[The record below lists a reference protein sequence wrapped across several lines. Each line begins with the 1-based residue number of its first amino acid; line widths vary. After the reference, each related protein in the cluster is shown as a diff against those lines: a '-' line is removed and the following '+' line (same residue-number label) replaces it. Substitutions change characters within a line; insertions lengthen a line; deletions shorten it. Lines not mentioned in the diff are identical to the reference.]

1 MIASGNHTLKM
12 RSGVE
17 GSLTQ
22 LLLKSIERIRFFDF
36 AALRATSLRIT
47 CGRKINCNLTF
58 FIGKGR
64 TFYALVTDA
73 YEAFEHFG
81 FFKFLASSEWNYTE
95 GSEQYGALPFIT
107 GTLMTTLLA
116 LIFCIPF
123 SLPVALFVGEYFK
136 GTKMAAV
143 LSTVT
148 DLLAGI
154 PSIIYGLWG
163 FYTLRPIIMALN
175 ISPQGSGVLTASLV
189 LAIMI
194 IPYAASL
201 SAEFIKMVPNDL
213 KEGAYSL
220 GATRAEVIRKVV
232 FPVAGSGIFSSYILA
247 IGRALGETM
256 TVTMLI
262 GNTNNIPESITST
275 GNSMASII
283 ANQFGEADD
292 LRLSSLIAIGLIL
305 FLITA
310 IINMVGKIMIKRA
323 RIV

>member
-1 MIASGNHTLKM
+1 MNDKLF
-12 RSGVE
+12 
-17 GSLTQ
+17 
-22 LLLKSIERIRFFDF
+22 RIVLWV
-36 AALRATSLRIT
+36 AALVIPIV
-47 CGRKINCNLTF
+47 CGGIV
-58 FIGKGR
+58 
-64 TFYALVTDA
+64 YALITDA

-81 FFKFLASSEWNYTE
+81 FLNFLTSSDWSYTE
-95 GSEQYGALPFIT
+95 GAERYGALPFIT

-136 GTKMAAV
+136 GTKVAAV

-163 FYTLRPIIMALN
+163 FYTLRPLIMSLD
-175 ISPQGSGVLTASLV
+175 ISEQGSGILTASLV

-201 SAEFIKMVPNDL
+201 SAEFIKMVPGEL

-220 GATRAEVIRKVV
+220 GATRAEIIRKVV
-232 FPVAGSGIFSSYILA
+232 FPVAGSGIFSSYVLA

-262 GNTNNIPESITST
+262 GNTNNMPDSITST
-275 GNSMASII
+275 GNSMASVI
-283 ANQFGEADD
+283 ANQFGEADE

-305 FLITA
+305 FLMTA
-310 IINMVGKIMIKRA
+310 LINMVGKVMIKHA

>member
-1 MIASGNHTLKM
+1 MNDKLYRGFLFI
-12 RSGVE
+12 
-17 GSLTQ
+17 
-22 LLLKSIERIRFFDF
+22 
-36 AALRATSLRIT
+36 AALAVPVV
-47 CGRKINCNLTF
+47 CG
-58 FIGKGR
+58 GVV
-64 TFYALVTDA
+64 YALVTDA
-73 YEAFEHFG
+73 YDAFEHFG
-81 FFKFLASSEWNYTE
+81 FFRFLTSSEWNYTD
-95 GSEQYGALPFIT
+95 GAEQYGALPFIT
-107 GTLMTTLLA
+107 GTLLTTLLA
-116 LIFCIPF
+116 FIFCIPF

-136 GTKMAAV
+136 GTKLAAL

-163 FYTLRPIIMALN
+163 FYTLRPVIMALN
-175 ISPQGSGVLTASLV
+175 ISPQGSGILTASLV

-201 SAEFIKMVPNDL
+201 SAEFIKMVPGDL

-220 GATRAEVIRKVV
+220 GATRAEVVRKVV
-232 FPVAGSGIFSSYILA
+232 FPVAGSGIFSSYVLA

-262 GNTNNIPESITST
+262 GNTNNIPNSITST

-310 IINMVGKIMIKRA
+310 AINMVGKIMIKRA
-323 RIV
+323 RI

>member
-1 MIASGNHTLKM
+1 MNDKIYRVILFIAAMVMPIVCG
-12 RSGVE
+12 GVV
-17 GSLTQ
+17 
-22 LLLKSIERIRFFDF
+22 
-36 AALRATSLRIT
+36 
-47 CGRKINCNLTF
+47 
-58 FIGKGR
+58 
-64 TFYALVTDA
+64 YALVTDA
-73 YEAFEHFG
+73 YDAFEHFG
-81 FFKFLASSEWNYTE
+81 FLKFLTSSDWSYTE
-95 GSEQYGALPFIT
+95 GAEKYGALPFIT

-123 SLPVALFVGEYFK
+123 SFPVALFVGEYFK
-136 GTKMAAV
+136 GTRIAAI
-143 LSTVT
+143 LSTIV

-163 FYTLRPIIMALN
+163 FYTLRPLIMALN
-175 ISPQGSGVLTASLV
+175 ISPQGSGILTASLV

-194 IPYAASL
+194 IPYASSL

-220 GATRAEVIRKVV
+220 GATQAEVVQKVV
-232 FPVAGSGIFSSYILA
+232 FPVAGAGIFSSYVLA

-262 GNTNNIPESITST
+262 GNTNNIPNSITST

-310 IINMVGKIMIKRA
+310 GVNMVGKIMIKRA
-323 RIV
+323 RII

>member
-1 MIASGNHTLKM
+1 MNDKLYKI
-12 RSGVE
+12 
-17 GSLTQ
+17 
-22 LLLKSIERIRFFDF
+22 LLF
-36 AALRATSLRIT
+36 AAALIMPIV
-47 CGRKINCNLTF
+47 CG
-58 FIGKGR
+58 GVV
-64 TFYALVTDA
+64 YALVTDA
-73 YEAFEHFG
+73 YDAFEYFG
-81 FFKFLASSEWNYTE
+81 FLKFLTSSEWSYTE
-95 GSEQYGALPFIT
+95 GNEQYGALPFIT

-136 GTKMAAV
+136 GTKVASV

-163 FYTLRPIIMALN
+163 FYTLRPIIMALD
-175 ISPQGSGVLTASLV
+175 ISEQGSGILTASLV

-201 SAEFIKMVPNDL
+201 SSEFIKMVPNDL

-220 GATRAEVIRKVV
+220 GATRAEVIRRVV
-232 FPVAGSGIFSSYILA
+232 FPVAGSGIFSSYVLA

-262 GNTNNIPESITST
+262 GNTNNIPDSITST

-283 ANQFGEADD
+283 ANQFGEADG

-310 IINMVGKIMIKRA
+310 AINMVGKIMIKRA
-323 RIV
+323 RIS

>member
-1 MIASGNHTLKM
+1 MNDRLYKI
-12 RSGVE
+12 
-17 GSLTQ
+17 
-22 LLLKSIERIRFFDF
+22 LLF
-36 AALRATSLRIT
+36 AAALIMPIV
-47 CGRKINCNLTF
+47 CG
-58 FIGKGR
+58 GVV
-64 TFYALVTDA
+64 YALVTDA

-81 FFKFLASSEWNYTE
+81 FFRFLTSSEWSYTE
-95 GSEQYGALPFIT
+95 GSEQYGALPFVT

-136 GTKMAAV
+136 GSRVAAL

-163 FYTLRPIIMALN
+163 FYTLRPIMMALH

-194 IPYAASL
+194 VPYAASL

-232 FPVAGSGIFSSYILA
+232 FPVAGSGIFSSYVLA

-262 GNTNNIPESITST
+262 GNTNNIPDSITST

-283 ANQFGEADD
+283 ANQFGEASD
-292 LRLSSLIAIGLIL
+292 LRFSSLIAIGLVL

-310 IINMVGKIMIKRA
+310 FINMIGKIMIKRA
-323 RIV
+323 RIA

>member
-1 MIASGNHTLKM
+1 MNDKIYRVILFIAAMVMPIVCG
-12 RSGVE
+12 GVV
-17 GSLTQ
+17 
-22 LLLKSIERIRFFDF
+22 
-36 AALRATSLRIT
+36 
-47 CGRKINCNLTF
+47 
-58 FIGKGR
+58 
-64 TFYALVTDA
+64 YALVTDA
-73 YEAFEHFG
+73 YDAFEHFG
-81 FFKFLASSEWNYTE
+81 FLKFLTSSDWNYTE
-95 GSEQYGALPFIT
+95 GAEQYGALPFIT

-136 GTKMAAV
+136 GTRIAAI
-143 LSTVT
+143 LSTIV

-163 FYTLRPIIMALN
+163 FYTLRPLIMALN
-175 ISPQGSGVLTASLV
+175 ISPQGSGILTASLV

-194 IPYAASL
+194 IPYASSL

-220 GATRAEVIRKVV
+220 GATQAEVVQKVV
-232 FPVAGSGIFSSYILA
+232 FPVAGAGIFSSYVLA

-262 GNTNNIPESITST
+262 GNTNNIPDSITST

-310 IINMVGKIMIKRA
+310 GVNMVGKIMIKRA

>member
-1 MIASGNHTLKM
+1 MNDKLYNI
-12 RSGVE
+12 
-17 GSLTQ
+17 
-22 LLLKSIERIRFFDF
+22 LLFVT
-36 AALRATSLRIT
+36 ALIMPIV
-47 CGRKINCNLTF
+47 CGGIVF
-58 FIGKGR
+58 
-64 TFYALVTDA
+64 ALVTDA
-73 YEAFEHFG
+73 YDAFEHFG
-81 FFKFLASSEWNYTE
+81 FFNFLTSSDWSYTE
-95 GSEQYGALPFIT
+95 GNEQYGALPFIT

-136 GTKMAAV
+136 GTKIASI
-143 LSTVT
+143 LSTIT

-163 FYTLRPIIMALN
+163 FYTLRPIIMALE
-175 ISPQGSGVLTASLV
+175 ISPQGSSILTASLV

-194 IPYAASL
+194 IPYASSL
-201 SAEFIKMVPNDL
+201 SSEFIKMVPNDL

-220 GATRAEVIRKVV
+220 GATRAEVIRKII

-262 GNTNNIPESITST
+262 GNTNSIPSSITST
-275 GNSMASII
+275 GNSMASVI
-283 ANQFGEADD
+283 ANQFGEADG

-310 IINMVGKIMIKRA
+310 FINMIGKIMIKRA
-323 RIV
+323 RIA

>member
-1 MIASGNHTLKM
+1 MNDRLY
-12 RSGVE
+12 
-17 GSLTQ
+17 
-22 LLLKSIERIRFFDF
+22 RIILFV
-36 AALRATSLRIT
+36 AALVVPIV
-47 CGRKINCNLTF
+47 CG
-58 FIGKGR
+58 GVV
-64 TFYALVTDA
+64 YALVTDA
-73 YEAFEHFG
+73 HEAFEHFG
-81 FFKFLASSEWNYTE
+81 FLKFLTSSEWSYTE
-95 GSEQYGALPFIT
+95 GNEQYGALPFIT

-136 GTKMAAV
+136 GTKIASV

-163 FYTLRPIIMALN
+163 FYTLRPIIMSLN
-175 ISPQGSGVLTASLV
+175 ISQQGSGVLTASLV

-194 IPYAASL
+194 VPYAASL

-220 GATRAEVIRKVV
+220 GATRAEVVRKVI
-232 FPVAGSGIFSSYILA
+232 FPVAGSGIFSSYVLA

-262 GNTNNIPESITST
+262 GNTNNIPDSITST

-283 ANQFGEADD
+283 ANQFGEADG

-310 IINMVGKIMIKRA
+310 IINMIGKIMIKRA
-323 RIV
+323 RIA

>member
-1 MIASGNHTLKM
+1 MNDKLYKF
-12 RSGVE
+12 
-17 GSLTQ
+17 
-22 LLLKSIERIRFFDF
+22 LLF
-36 AALRATSLRIT
+36 AAALTIPLV
-47 CGRKINCNLTF
+47 CG
-58 FIGKGR
+58 GVV
-64 TFYALVTDA
+64 YALVTDA
-73 YEAFEHFG
+73 YGAFEYFG
-81 FFKFLASSEWNYTE
+81 FFKFLTSSEWSYTD
-95 GSEQYGALPFIT
+95 GAEQYGALPFIT

-116 LIFCIPF
+116 LLFCIPF

-136 GTKMAAV
+136 GTRIAAV

-163 FYTLRPIIMALN
+163 FYTLRPLIMALN

-194 IPYAASL
+194 VPYAASL
-201 SAEFIKMVPNDL
+201 RAEFIKMVPNEL

-220 GATRAEVIRKVV
+220 GATRAEVVRNVI
-232 FPVAGSGIFSSYILA
+232 FPVAGSGIFSAYILA

-262 GNTNNIPESITST
+262 GNTNNIPDSITST

-283 ANQFGEADD
+283 ANQFGEADG

-310 IINMVGKIMIKRA
+310 GINLVGKIMIKRA
-323 RIV
+323 RIS